1 MLGDEIVAT
10 VRRLA
15 LSAFRKAMTLSVL
28 RLAET
33 DADITAMETLV
44 CDDRDFR
51 IAMEMSNALISHAT
65 SVYTNLLNHP
75 QKHYTVPAEGMSYT
89 EKTIL
94 EKLNKR
100 FTRQEYLKTAEECGV
115 CVKTADRYLGQ
126 LRNRYK
132 LAVRVKNGLYEL
144 LK

>member
-1 MLGDEIVAT
+1 
-10 VRRLA
+10 
-15 LSAFRKAMTLSVL
+15 MTLSAI

-33 DADITAMETLV
+33 DVDITTIETLE

-75 QKHYTVPAEGMSYT
+75 QKHYTAPAEGMKLA
-89 EKTIL
+89 EKMIL

-100 FTRQEYLKTAEECGV
+100 FTRQEYLKAAKECGV
-115 CVKTADRYLGQ
+115 PEKTADRYRSL
-126 LRNRYK
+126 LVNRYK
-132 LAVRVKNGLYEL
+132 LAIRIKSGLYEL

>member
-1 MLGDEIVAT
+1 
-10 VRRLA
+10 
-15 LSAFRKAMTLSVL
+15 MTLSAI

-33 DADITAMETLV
+33 DVDITTIETLE

-75 QKHYTVPAEGMSYT
+75 KKHYTAPAEGMNYT
-89 EKTIL
+89 KKTIL

-100 FTRQEYLKTAEECGV
+100 FTRQEYLEAAKECGV
-115 CVKTADRYLGQ
+115 PEKTADRYRGL
-126 LRNRYK
+126 LINRYK
-132 LAVRVKNGLYEL
+132 LAIRIKSGLYEL